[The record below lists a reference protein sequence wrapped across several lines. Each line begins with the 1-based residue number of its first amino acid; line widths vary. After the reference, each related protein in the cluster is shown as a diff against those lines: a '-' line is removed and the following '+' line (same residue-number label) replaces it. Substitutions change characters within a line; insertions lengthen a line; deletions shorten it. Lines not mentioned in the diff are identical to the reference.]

1 MMTKFGAAKLKTAM
15 ILTLTC
21 GLGASLAAC
30 GDSQERDLAGAD
42 RSYQN
47 QLMERLID
55 AQPGDVIEIPE
66 GVFAFDR
73 SLSLTVNG
81 VTLRGQGPDRTI
93 LSFQGQVQGAE
104 GLLVTASDFTIE
116 NLAIEDTVGDGLKI
130 NEGENIIIRGVRVE
144 WTAGP
149 RTENGAYG
157 IYPVQTTNVL
167 IEDSIAI
174 GASDAG
180 IYVGQ
185 SHNVVIR
192 RNRAERNVAGIEVEN
207 TIGADVYENVA
218 TDNTGGILVFNM
230 PNLPQPG
237 SRTRVYNNHVF
248 ANNTGNFGHAGTP
261 VASIP
266 AGSGVVVNSNDLV
279 EIFDND
285 ISDNRTANVIISSL
299 HSTGY
304 SSYSVEE
311 GFDPFPEGIFIHGN
325 RFSGG
330 GDNPDGLELQGLRLA
345 VAGPLGHIPDVLW
358 DGYYDEAKMVDGVMP
373 DELRICL
380 DNGEAELVNADGQNG
395 NAAPAMATD
404 QHRCTLARLPVIE
417 LASAD

>member
-1 MMTKFGAAKLKTAM
+1 MSHILNAVAAV
-15 ILTLTC
+15 TLA
-21 GLGASLAAC
+21 ASLAAC
-30 GDSQERDLAGAD
+30 GGPQERDLAAAD
-42 RSYQN
+42 RDYQN
-47 QLMERLID
+47 QLIERLID

-73 SLSLTVNG
+73 SLSLTVDG

-93 LSFQGQVQGAE
+93 LSFQDQVQGAE

-130 NEGENIIIRGVRVE
+130 NEGDNIIIRGVRVE

-185 SHNVVIR
+185 SRNVVIR

-207 TIGADVYENVA
+207 TIGADVYDNVA
-218 TDNTGGILVFNM
+218 TENTGGILVFNM

-237 SRTRVYNNHVF
+237 SQTRVYNNHVF
-248 ANNTGNFGHAGTP
+248 GNNTGNFGHAGTP

-285 ISDNRTANVIISSL
+285 ISDNRTANIIISSL

-304 SSYSVEE
+304 SSYSVQDD
-311 GFDPFPEGIFIHGN
+311 FDPYPEGIFIHGN
-325 RFSGG
+325 RFTGG
-330 GDNPDGLELQGLRLA
+330 GDNPDGLELQGLKLLI
-345 VAGPLGHIPDVLW
+345 AGPLGRMPDVLW
-358 DGYYDEAKMVDGVMP
+358 DGYQDDAKLVDGVMP
-373 DELRICL
+373 DNLRICL
-380 DNGEAELVNADGQNG
+380 DNGASELVNADGPHEYAN
-395 NAAPAMATD
+395 PALTTD
-404 QHRCTLARLPVIE
+404 QHRCTLPRLPVIE
-417 LASAD
+417 LASAQ

>member
-1 MMTKFGAAKLKTAM
+1 M
-15 ILTLTC
+15 IDTFKRVAVLAL
-21 GLGASLAAC
+21 AVSLAAC
-30 GDSQERDLAGAD
+30 GGPQERDLAGAD
-42 RSYQN
+42 HSYQN
-47 QLMERLID
+47 QLIERLID
-55 AQPGDVIEIPE
+55 AQAGDVIEIPE

-73 SLSLTVNG
+73 SLSLTVDG

-93 LSFQGQVQGAE
+93 LTFQGQVQGAE
-104 GLLVTASDFTIE
+104 GLLVTANDFTIE
-116 NLAIEDTVGDGLKI
+116 NLAIEDTAGDGLKI

-207 TIGADVYENVA
+207 TIGADVYDNVA
-218 TDNTGGILVFNM
+218 TENTGGILVFNM

-237 SRTRVYNNHVF
+237 YQTRVYNNHVF
-248 ANNTGNFGHAGTP
+248 GNNTGNFGHAGTP

-266 AGSGVVVNSNDLV
+266 AGSGIVVNSNDLV

-285 ISDNRTANVIISSL
+285 ISDNRTANIIISSL

-304 SSYSVEE
+304 SSYSVQED
-311 GFDPFPEGIFIHGN
+311 FDPYPEGIYIHGN
-325 RFSGG
+325 RFTGG
-330 GDNPDGLELQGLRLA
+330 GDNPDGLELQGLKLL
-345 VAGPLGHIPDVLW
+345 VSGPLGRMPDVLW
-358 DGYYDEAKMVDGVMP
+358 DGYWDAAKLVDGVLP
-373 DELRICL
+373 DNLRLCL
-380 DNGEAELVNADGQNG
+380 DNGEAQMVNADGPNDY
-395 NAAPAMATD
+395 ASPAIVTD

-417 LASAD
+417 LASAQ

>member
-1 MMTKFGAAKLKTAM
+1 MTNALN
-15 ILTLTC
+15 TLAVLAVT
-21 GLGASLAAC
+21 ASLAAC
-30 GDSQERDLAGAD
+30 GGTQERDLAGAD

-47 QLMERLID
+47 QLIERLID

-66 GVFAFDR
+66 GIFAFDR
-73 SLSLTVNG
+73 SLSLTVDG

-93 LSFQGQVQGAE
+93 LTFQDQVQGAE

-185 SHNVVIR
+185 SRNVVIR

-207 TIGADVYENVA
+207 TIGADVYDNVA
-218 TDNTGGILVFNM
+218 TENTGGILVFNM

-237 SRTRVYNNHVF
+237 YQSRVYNNHVF

-266 AGSGVVVNSNDLV
+266 AGSGIVVNSNDLV

-285 ISDNRTANVIISSL
+285 ISDNRTANIIISSL

-304 SSYSVEE
+304 SSYSVQDD
-311 GFDPFPEGIFIHGN
+311 FDPYPEGIYIHGN
-325 RFSGG
+325 RFTGG
-330 GDNPDGLELQGLRLA
+330 GDNPDGLELQGLKLL
-345 VAGPLGHIPDVLW
+345 VAGPLGRMPDVLW
-358 DGYYDEAKMVDGVMP
+358 DGYQDDGKLVDGVMP
-373 DELRICL
+373 DNLRICL
-380 DNGEAELVNADGQNG
+380 DNGASELVNADGPHDY
-395 NAAPAMATD
+395 AAPAITTEL
-404 QHRCTLARLPVIE
+404 HRCTLPRLPVIE
-417 LASAD
+417 LASAQ